1 MQTTAVQSRK
11 KTRPQEAAG
20 SFRCVN
26 LRSGITPH
34 ALLRAISFA
43 RLDLGNAPRLL
54 VVGPRPMGL
63 MPCMG
68 SWGPMLCVLRD
79 VSRIPESQIACAKV
93 VVSCMVDILFHI
105 LCPT

>member
-68 SWGPMLCVLRD
+68 SWGLCFV
-79 VSRIPESQIACAKV
+79 C
-93 VVSCMVDILFHI
+93 CGMFHEF
-105 LCPT
+105 LNPRSHVRKSS